1 MATGDPGRG
10 LQVTAQRLDGI
21 PERPEIS
28 WPRNLSNY
36 DRTPQFLR
44 QERRIIKVAVE
55 MRARRNPHWLKQNHD
70 ALARLFRPVD
80 ELLDYEGTRGTVARV
95 GVKANLIC
103 GMHEQ
108 RSVYWSW
115 KEDEWLRFLGTT
127 YREFEGRYGQTE
139 CRNYAIAF
147 GYIVGNFASLHRLGP
162 ISSNTLCRLIFGNHA
177 VDSAVERCRQ
187 ELQRI
192 GYADS
197 LSIKRIPSTVCKA
210 MLACRSPILEDI
222 TNAHLLWMR
231 ENYRVRITQE
241 DLVPLS
247 RILKSLGII
256 VQALEPRIGCRKP
269 DQDASI
275 GVPPEWKK
283 WVDRWRTT
291 TTLEPG
297 SYRGLTY
304 CLLKVGR
311 WINQQR
317 PDLAQPSAWTY
328 GTASDYVAALMR
340 ANVGDWS
347 VVNRALKN
355 RLGKPLAPRSI
366 AQSLSAMRSFFGD
379 CQEWGWIKRQFDPR
393 RAFRTP
399 RSIIAKIRINPRVI
413 QDDIW
418 AKLLWAGLNLTEG
431 DLPKMPQRTS
441 STKISFFYPCELVR
455 AVAISWLFGGLR
467 NDELVRLRVGCIR
480 WQREDVTIPGTID
493 VLPKDAVCWLDVPVN
508 KTQPQFTKP
517 VDRPIG
523 DAIAIWEA
531 ARPKQPPARDRKT
544 AELVDFLFSYR
555 TKRIGR
561 FYINQRLIPM
571 LCRKANVPEKDAR
584 GSLTSHRA
592 RSTIASQL
600 FNSKEPLTLFELQEW
615 LGHRD
620 PASTQAYA
628 KVSPTK
634 LAKKYS
640 EAGYF
645 ERNMRTVEVLLD
657 RDAIVSGAAARDE
670 PWRYYDLGH
679 GFCTNAYFVQCP
691 HRMACAKCSFYV
703 PKVSAR
709 GQLIE
714 GRENLELMLQ
724 RIPLTDEER
733 TAVEEGSVLF
743 EQMCQRLADVPTP
756 AGPTPKQIS
765 AGLVE
770 ISTTSVNP
778 NKNSR
783 KKR

>member
-1 MATGDPGRG
+1 
-10 LQVTAQRLDGI
+10 
-21 PERPEIS
+21 
-28 WPRNLSNY
+28 
-36 DRTPQFLR
+36 
-44 QERRIIKVAVE
+44 
-55 MRARRNPHWLKQNHD
+55 
-70 ALARLFRPVD
+70 
-80 ELLDYEGTRGTVARV
+80 
-95 GVKANLIC
+95 
-103 GMHEQ
+103 
-108 RSVYWSW
+108 
-115 KEDEWLRFLGTT
+115 
-127 YREFEGRYGQTE
+127 
-139 CRNYAIAF
+139 
-147 GYIVGNFASLHRLGP
+147 
-162 ISSNTLCRLIFGNHA
+162 
-177 VDSAVERCRQ
+177 
-187 ELQRI
+187 
-192 GYADS
+192 
-197 LSIKRIPSTVCKA
+197 

-493 VLPKDAVCWLDVPVN
+493 VLPK
-508 KTQPQFTKP
+508 
-517 VDRPIG
+517 
-523 DAIAIWEA
+523 
-531 ARPKQPPARDRKT
+531 
-544 AELVDFLFSYR
+544 
-555 TKRIGR
+555 
-561 FYINQRLIPM
+561 
-571 LCRKANVPEKDAR
+571 
-584 GSLTSHRA
+584 
-592 RSTIASQL
+592 
-600 FNSKEPLTLFELQEW
+600 
-615 LGHRD
+615 
-620 PASTQAYA
+620 
-628 KVSPTK
+628 
-634 LAKKYS
+634 
-640 EAGYF
+640 
-645 ERNMRTVEVLLD
+645 
-657 RDAIVSGAAARDE
+657 
-670 PWRYYDLGH
+670 
-679 GFCTNAYFVQCP
+679 
-691 HRMACAKCSFYV
+691 
-703 PKVSAR
+703 
-709 GQLIE
+709 
-714 GRENLELMLQ
+714 
-724 RIPLTDEER
+724 
-733 TAVEEGSVLF
+733 
-743 EQMCQRLADVPTP
+743 
-756 AGPTPKQIS
+756 
-765 AGLVE
+765 
-770 ISTTSVNP
+770 
-778 NKNSR
+778 
-783 KKR
+783 